1 LIVEDSAL
9 VTGALRILFEE
20 TGRRVTVAHTVR
32 EGIALGRQDP
42 PDLLLLDL
50 TLPDGSGLE
59 VATTL
64 AEAGVSPRA
73 TVALTGRDDAESLRR
88 CSDAGV
94 TLVMLKPVP
103 ARELLKKAGEWLD

>member
-1 LIVEDSAL
+1 MIVEDSAL

-20 TGRRVTVAHTVR
+20 TGRRVTVAHSVR
-32 EGIALGRQDP
+32 EGIAAGRQDP

-64 AEAGVSPRA
+64 AAAGVSPRA
-73 TVALTGRDDAESLRR
+73 TVALTGHDDAESLRR

-94 TLVMLKPVP
+94 TEVMLKPVP
-103 ARELLKKAGEWLD
+103 AKELLKKAGEWLD